1 MERVI
6 NIPFECL
13 GAEKSFCGWWMAWQN
28 RVTPSPSPLR
38 FRIKTLDLDIGDLEL
53 ELDCGK
59 ILQLMEKGLPP

>member
-13 GAEKSFCGWWMAWQN
+13 RAEKSFCGWWMAWQN

-38 FRIKTLDLDIGDLEL
+38 FRIKIGVGLWENSPID
-53 ELDCGK
+53 GK
-59 ILQLMEKGLPP
+59 GAASLNIQK